1 MMKMC
6 DDSDDPDYMPLSDDD
21 LGEFSFTDGPNAPI
35 YDLDDLL
42 SSNIWG
48 LKLIMISLER

>member
-6 DDSDDPDYMPLSDDD
+6 DNSDDPDYMPLSDDD

-42 SSNIWG
+42 SSNI
-48 LKLIMISLER
+48 